1 MDGIWET
8 DLIRQRDGI
17 RGRGVIREKDG
28 IWRRRI
34 MEKISI
40 VKIFVVISLGV
51 VTSLILLQSGGDG
64 EPAFASPGETI
75 KLPEPDR
82 IGDVSLESALQKRRS
97 HRAYSDEPL
106 AVGEVSQLLWAA
118 YGVTD
123 PRGLRTA
130 PSAGALYPL
139 EVYLVAGDVEDI
151 PPGVYRYRPHDH
163 ELLKVV
169 EGDVR
174 PRLYDASLRQSFIRD
189 APALLVISAVYERTT
204 DRYGER
210 GARYVQMEAGHAGQ
224 NVLLAAAC
232 LDLGAV
238 PVGAFDDGGVKRGL
252 EMPQEEAPLYI
263 IALGKI

>member
-1 MDGIWET
+1 M
-8 DLIRQRDGI
+8 
-17 RGRGVIREKDG
+17 IREKDS
-28 IWRRRI
+28 IWRRRF
-34 MEKISI
+34 MERISI
-40 VKIFVVISLGV
+40 VKILVVISLGV
-51 VTSLILLQSGGDG
+51 VTSFILLQSGGDG
-64 EPAFASPGETI
+64 EPSSASLGDVI

-82 IGDVSLESALQKRRS
+82 IGEVPLESALQKRRS

-106 AVGEVSQLLWAA
+106 VIAEVSQILWAG

-130 PSAGALYPL
+130 PSAGGLYPL

-151 PPGVYRYRPHDH
+151 PPGVYRYSPHGH

-174 PRLYDASLRQSFIRD
+174 PRLYDASLRQGFIRD

-204 DRYGER
+204 GRYGER
-210 GARYVQMEAGHAGQ
+210 GERYVQMEAGHAGQ

-252 EMPQEEAPLYI
+252 EMPEEEAPLYI

>member
-1 MDGIWET
+1 M
-8 DLIRQRDGI
+8 
-17 RGRGVIREKDG
+17 IREKDG
-28 IWRRRI
+28 IWRRRF
-34 MEKISI
+34 MERISI
-40 VKIFVVISLGV
+40 VKILVVISLGV
-51 VTSLILLQSGGDG
+51 VTSFILLQSGGDG
-64 EPAFASPGETI
+64 ESSSVSFGGAIE
-75 KLPEPDR
+75 LPEPDR
-82 IGDVSLESALQKRRS
+82 IGGVPLETALQKRRS

-106 AVGEVSQLLWAA
+106 AVGEVSQILWAA

-163 ELLKVV
+163 DLSMVL

-174 PRLYDASLRQSFIRD
+174 PRIYDASLRQSFIRD
-189 APALLVISAVYERTT
+189 APALLVISAAYARTT

-210 GARYVQMEAGHAGQ
+210 GERYVQMEAGHAGQ

-252 EMPQEEAPLYI
+252 NMPEEEAPLYI

>member
-1 MDGIWET
+1 MDGIWE
-8 DLIRQRDGI
+8 R
-17 RGRGVIREKDG
+17 DG
-28 IWRRRI
+28 IWRRRF
-34 MEKISI
+34 MERISI
-40 VKIFVVISLGV
+40 VKILVVISLGV
-51 VTSLILLQSGGDG
+51 VTSFILLQSGGDG
-64 EPAFASPGETI
+64 EPSSASLGDVI

-82 IGDVSLESALQKRRS
+82 IGEVPLESALQKRRS

-106 AVGEVSQLLWAA
+106 AVGEVSQILWAA

-151 PPGVYRYRPHDH
+151 PPGAYRYRPHDH
-163 ELLKVV
+163 ELSMVR
-169 EGDVR
+169 EGDIR
-174 PRLYDASLRQSFIRD
+174 PRLYDASLRQSFVRD

-204 DRYGER
+204 GRYGER
-210 GARYVQMEAGHAGQ
+210 GERYVHMEAGHAGQ
-224 NVLLAAAC
+224 NVLLAAAS

-252 EMPQEEAPLYI
+252 NMPQEEAPLYI
-263 IALGKI
+263 IAVGKI